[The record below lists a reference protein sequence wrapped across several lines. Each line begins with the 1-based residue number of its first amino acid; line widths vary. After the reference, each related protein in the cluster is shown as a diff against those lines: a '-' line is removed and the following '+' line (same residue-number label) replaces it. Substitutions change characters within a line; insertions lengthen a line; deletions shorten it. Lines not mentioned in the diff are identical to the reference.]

1 MHRIFFIS
9 LFLILTASFLTKYFS
24 ESTYSIINEEGEEEK
39 LAEMEGYGE
48 FLFLKLADPNTGAIP
63 QNALMHAYNT
73 LKDRGI
79 IKKL

>member
-1 MHRIFFIS
+1 
-9 LFLILTASFLTKYFS
+9 
-24 ESTYSIINEEGEEEK
+24 
-39 LAEMEGYGE
+39 MEGYGE

-79 IKKL
+79 IKTVTGNFRSGGWQPVNDF